1 MSATL
6 TSLMGILALTATP
19 ASIDTA
25 SFQFG
30 DSVEQHADYFSSHC
44 TNTTL
49 RELDP
54 AELPLAT
61 TSHVQIDCEGF
72 AYFGAERMA
81 EFVFADGALTHVW
94 ILVDAGELAALQT
107 DFEAGFG
114 TPDHETDSFVAF
126 NDNNAAIRR
135 DIPEALYYGDAA
147 APLFHAWF
155 AQSAG

>member
-1 MSATL
+1 MSVTL
-6 TSLMGILALTATP
+6 TSLIGLLALTATP
-19 ASIDTA
+19 TSIETA

-44 TNTTL
+44 ETAIT

-61 TSHVQIDCEGF
+61 TSHEQVDCDGF

-94 ILVDAGELAALQT
+94 VLVDANELTSLQDVFETSYGAPEHDTEGFAAFT
-107 DFEAGFG
+107 A
-114 TPDHETDSFVAF
+114 H
-126 NDNNAAIRR
+126 NAAIRR
-135 DIPEALYYGDAA
+135 DIPEALYYSDAA
-147 APLFHAWF
+147 APLFQAWF